1 MIEEF
6 HLRYLAK
13 QTAMDLLSKLAGF
26 TPRDSILEV
35 FGDAIE
41 KSAYKRRYVVRGLIE
56 QEYLEK
62 PALGQTH
69 YVVTNKAF
77 SEWGQEPYDGELNIG
92 TPNKPLATWL
102 SAEMMKQAIDDLI
115 GNKAR
120 IKDASQGDG
129 KVVLS
134 ALDARTDAE
143 LFFDR
148 HLAENLGELAS
159 DVTNMSRAFSECLKV
174 PPNSLTAQN
183 IESELD
189 AIYKEHAKEIQ
200 RLARTN
206 DAIVVLK
213 QQVQET
219 GGWPDFI
226 QRARKRVA
234 DVNLTPAQKIAKGV
248 SEKEFLARPHVEG
261 TKDGYDGS
269 SHPSDFRQR

>member
-1 MIEEF
+1 MIDPF

-41 KSAYKRRYVVRGLIE
+41 RGAGKRRFVIQSLIA

-69 YVVTNKAF
+69 YVVTDKAF
-77 SEWGQEPYDGELNIG
+77 AECEQAPYDGELNIG
-92 TPNKPLATWL
+92 TPSKPLATWL
-102 SAEMMKQAIDDLI
+102 SAELMKMAIDDLV
-115 GNKAR
+115 GNRAC

-134 ALDARTDAE
+134 LRDARSEEE

-148 HLAENLGELAS
+148 HLAANLGELAS
-159 DVTNMSRAFSECLKV
+159 DVTPMSKAFAECLKV

-183 IESELD
+183 IAIELD
-189 AIYKEHAKEIQ
+189 VIYKENSKEIQ
-200 RLARTN
+200 RLARGN
-206 DAIVVLK
+206 DAITALT
-213 QQVQET
+213 QQVYET
-219 GGWPDFI
+219 GGWAEFI
-226 QRARKRVA
+226 KRARKRVA
-234 DVNLTPAQKIAKGV
+234 ERPSQDDREGV
-248 SEKEFLARPHVEG
+248 TRWP
-261 TKDGYDGS
+261 
-269 SHPSDFRQR
+269 